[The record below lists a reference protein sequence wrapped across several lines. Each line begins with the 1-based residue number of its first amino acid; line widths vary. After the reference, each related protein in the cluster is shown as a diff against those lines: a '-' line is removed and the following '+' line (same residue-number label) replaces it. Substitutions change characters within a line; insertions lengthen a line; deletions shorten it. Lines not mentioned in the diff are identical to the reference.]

1 MDANKP
7 SRDFQTLLTE
17 TSKGDNIGDIKTL
30 EALIGVE
37 LPLFYRNFLIQYADN
52 RIKEIPLWSIARET
66 FSLFGCADTISIRW
80 KNSKEFDQDIHRN
93 YGSIFMPICNTYHH
107 SIWVCMGYSENWYD
121 KIVLIN
127 YEWEQEEDVILLG
140 NSFEEFLYKVVYEYE
155 KSE

>member
-52 RIKEIPLWSIARET
+52 RIKEIPL
-66 FSLFGCADTISIRW
+66 
-80 KNSKEFDQDIHRN
+80 
-93 YGSIFMPICNTYHH
+93 
-107 SIWVCMGYSENWYD
+107 
-121 KIVLIN
+121 
-127 YEWEQEEDVILLG
+127 
-140 NSFEEFLYKVVYEYE
+140 
-155 KSE
+155 